1 MSPFPEEVE
10 ETLDPAE
17 IGHHGCMIPQT
28 DNDSDAGHCDAQG
41 EDDE

>member
-17 IGHHGCMIPQT
+17 IGYHGCLIPQT
-28 DNDSDAGHCDAQG
+28 DNDTGHCDAKG
-41 EDDE
+41 EDDDE